1 MSKPSFTFCFKMV
14 VEYVRIW
21 NLLRYKSGLW
31 IFNKIFT
38 LFLLFRPHC
47 SNLPDIF
54 QPSLKPLY
62 NQIRR
67 DFVQIYMA
75 NTYQD
80 HSHFTDKFVRS
91 SCSSLP
97 GKPPPSLKPPFTLE
111 SKYSWIL
118 YSVIF
123 SIKWRPIPPLCQQ
136 VRGCNRRTFG
146 DCFSLNLHPNEG
158 HQMETYSATMPGSS
172 RLQWED
178 IRLQFA
184 PELGPFR

>member
-1 MSKPSFTFCFKMV
+1 MSEFETYWGTS
-14 VEYVRIW
+14 
-21 NLLRYKSGLW
+21 LGSGFSTKFLHFFFFSDH
-31 IFNKIFT
+31 IAQTYLTYFN
-38 LFLLFRPHC
+38 
-47 SNLPDIF
+47 
-54 QPSLKPLY
+54 Q
-62 NQIRR
+62 
-67 DFVQIYMA
+67 VW
-75 NTYQD
+75 
-80 HSHFTDKFVRS
+80 SHFTTKFDAIS
-91 SCSSLP
+91 FKFTWQIPIKIIAILLTNSCGHLVQVYLANLHQVWSHRFPLNWN
-97 GKPPPSLKPPFTLE
+97 T
-111 SKYSWIL
+111 YSRIL